1 VANFF
6 RKKIPQLKKNKNR
19 IHSILVKEA
28 NLRRNTVN
36 NRIFITLIA
45 LLAAVSLT
53 GKPGPELNN
62 GPKIQ
67 LAILLDTSSSMDG
80 LINQAKSQLWRIVN
94 ELARAKKGGVSPRL
108 EVAIFEYGNSTLPEG
123 EGYMRM
129 VTSFTGD
136 LDKVSARLFELT
148 TNGGDE
154 YCGMVIDSALKNLA
168 WDKSG
173 ESLKLIFIAG
183 NEPFDQGNT
192 RYTDA
197 VKRAKG
203 RGVVVNTIYCG
214 DVESGIASYWKS
226 GADLGGGKYFSIDQ
240 NAAVMVIEAPQ
251 DAELAQLNEELNA
264 TYVAYGPAGHEK
276 KKEQQKQDVNAE
288 ELSTS
293 SKIERTISKASDKY
307 DSSGWDIVDG
317 VKGGSVDLK
326 NMKDDQLPAE
336 MKGMNDTQRKEY
348 VDKMSKKRAKIQERI
363 QKLSEE
369 RRVYIEKKQKEVST
383 DETLDSAVIKT
394 IREQG
399 KDKKFDFK

>member
-1 VANFF
+1 M
-6 RKKIPQLKKNKNR
+6 K
-19 IHSILVKEA
+19 
-28 NLRRNTVN
+28 

-45 LLAAVSLT
+45 LMVAVSLT

-94 ELARAKKGGVSPRL
+94 ELALAKKGGVSPRL

-168 WDKSG
+168 WDKTN

-183 NEPFDQGNT
+183 NEPFDQGST

-197 VKRAKG
+197 VKRAKA

-251 DAELAQLNEELNA
+251 DAELAQLNDELNA

-276 KKEQQKQDVNAE
+276 KKEQEKQDSNAE
-288 ELSTS
+288 ELSNS

-307 DSSGWDIVDG
+307 NSSGWDIVDG
-317 VKGGSVDLK
+317 VKGGNVDLK
-326 NMKDDQLPAE
+326 NMKDDQLPSE
-336 MKGMNDTQRKEY
+336 MKGMNETQRKEY

-369 RRVYIEKKQKEVST
+369 RRVYIEKKQKEMSN

>member
-1 VANFF
+1 M
-6 RKKIPQLKKNKNR
+6 
-19 IHSILVKEA
+19 
-28 NLRRNTVN
+28 N

-45 LLAAVSLT
+45 LLAAVSLS
-53 GKPGPELNN
+53 GKPGPDLNK

-80 LINQAKSQLWRIVN
+80 LITQAKSQLWRIVN
-94 ELARAKKGGVSPRL
+94 ELALAKKEGVSPRL
-108 EVAIFEYGNSTLPEG
+108 EVAIFEYGNSGLPEG

-173 ESLKLIFIAG
+173 GSLKLIFIAG

-192 RYTDA
+192 RYSES
-197 VKRAKG
+197 VKRAKE

-214 DVESGIASYWKS
+214 DIESGIASYWKN
-226 GADLGGGKYFSIDQ
+226 GADLGGGRYFSIDQ
-240 NAAVMVIEAPQ
+240 NAAVMVIQAPQ
-251 DAELAQLNEELNA
+251 DAELAQLNDDLNA
-264 TYVAYGPAGHEK
+264 TYMAYGPAGHEK
-276 KKEQQKQDVNAE
+276 KKEQEKQDSNAE
-288 ELSTS
+288 ELSYS
-293 SKIERTISKASDKY
+293 SKVERTISKASDKY
-307 DSSGWDIVDG
+307 NSSGWDIVDG
-317 VKGGSVDLK
+317 VKGGSVNLPS
-326 NMKDDQLPAE
+326 MKDDDLPAE
-336 MKGMNDTQRKEY
+336 MKGMNDSQRKEY
-348 VDKMSKKRAKIQERI
+348 VEKMSRKRAKIQERI
-363 QKLSEE
+363 LKLSEE
-369 RRVYIEKKQKEVST
+369 RRVYIDRKQKEMSN

-399 KDKKFDFK
+399 REKKFNFK